1 MQRQKRANVFMR
13 RKPRKNLERQERSK
27 TMRMQEPEQWQ
38 SFETTGT
45 TGQEYG
51 AYRAEMG
58 PNAQEQKISPQ
69 ETPRSRVSVLGIL
82 TIVFSSI
89 GFGPAIVGIV
99 GSALVLSNRDGS
111 PYLLTGGILGLV
123 GSIVALLLFVTI
135 FVLSL
140 IAAARSA
147 ARSRRSRFR

>member
-1 MQRQKRANVFMR
+1 
-13 RKPRKNLERQERSK
+13 
-27 TMRMQEPEQWQ
+27 MRMQEPEQWQ

-45 TGQEYG
+45 TDQEYG

-58 PNAQEQKISPQ
+58 RNAQEQKIYPQ
-69 ETPRSRVSVLGIL
+69 ETRQSRGSVLGIL

-111 PYLLTGGILGLV
+111 LYLLTGGILGLV
-123 GSIVALLLFVTI
+123 ASIGALLLFVAI
-135 FVLSL
+135 FVLSV
-140 IAAARSA
+140 ISTARRA
-147 ARSRRSRFR
+147 ARSRQPRFR

>member
-1 MQRQKRANVFMR
+1 MY
-13 RKPRKNLERQERSK
+13 P
-27 TMRMQEPEQWQ
+27 QEPLG
-38 SFETTGT
+38 S
-45 TGQEYG
+45 
-51 AYRAEMG
+51 RA
-58 PNAQEQKISPQ
+58 
-69 ETPRSRVSVLGIL
+69 SVLGIL

-135 FVLSL
+135 FVLSVVS
-140 IAAARSA
+140 AARRAARSQ
-147 ARSRRSRFR
+147 RTRFR